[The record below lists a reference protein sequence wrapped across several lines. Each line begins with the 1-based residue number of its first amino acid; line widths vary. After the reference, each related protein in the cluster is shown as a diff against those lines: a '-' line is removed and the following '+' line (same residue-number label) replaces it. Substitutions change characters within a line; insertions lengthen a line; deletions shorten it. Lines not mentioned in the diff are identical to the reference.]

1 MRHSRFIPSL
11 AVAMFTLATAAYAQA
26 PAAAELKDGD
36 KAPDFSLVGTDGKT
50 YKLSELRGKTVV
62 LAWFPK
68 AFTGG
73 CTAQCK
79 ALKVRGE
86 AIRAFDVAYFAAS
99 VDDAELNKKFAE
111 SLELDFPVLSDPTK
125 TAANAYGVVNATRP
139 VAFRWTFYIK
149 PDGTI
154 ALIDKQIN
162 TAQAGADTARI
173 LGELGVKKRS

>member
-1 MRHSRFIPSL
+1 MTVLSAAML
-11 AVAMFTLATAAYAQA
+11 AVSVASASAQT
-26 PAAAELKDGD
+26 AAELKAGD
-36 KAPDFSLVGTDGKT
+36 KAPEFSLVGTDGKT

-79 ALKVRGE
+79 ALKESSE
-86 AIRAFDVAYFAAS
+86 AIRAYDVAYFAAS
-99 VDDAELNKKFAE
+99 VDDAETNKKFAE
-111 SLELDFPVLSDPTK
+111 SLELDFPILSDPGK
-125 TAANAYGVVNATRP
+125 SAASAYGVVNATRP

-154 ALIDKQIN
+154 ALVDKQIN
-162 TAQAGADTARI
+162 TASAGADTAKH
-173 LGELGVKKRS
+173 LGELGVKKRG